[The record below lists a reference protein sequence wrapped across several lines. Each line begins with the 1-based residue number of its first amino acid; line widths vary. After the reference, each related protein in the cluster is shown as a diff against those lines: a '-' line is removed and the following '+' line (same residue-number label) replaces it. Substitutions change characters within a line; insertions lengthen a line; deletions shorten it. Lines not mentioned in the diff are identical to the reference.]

1 MEMRSDICVARL
13 SITVDPQDGSYMPS
27 KVRLSVGDSFERIK
41 EYKTLNVQL
50 RGGEAGEMVLLQ
62 DIREVSDLSVL
73 VNSASVSVLIVS
85 DVHVH
90 HTAKIVSIFLARFQ
104 HKFGLTFFS
113 YLVIFAGLLQIFCS
127 NQVYSSVSVSPSLTQ
142 CQCLPASLI

>member
-62 DIREVSDLSVL
+62 DIREVSDLSVS
-73 VNSASVSVLIVS
+73 VNSVIVSVLLVR

-90 HTAKIVSIFLARFQ
+90 HTAKIVSIFFARFQ
-104 HKFGLTFFS
+104 HKYGVCFIFIFGYCCRITAAFLRFF
-113 YLVIFAGLLQIFCS
+113 
-127 NQVYSSVSVSPSLTQ
+127 SSVSVSPSQLHSSGANSQ
-142 CQCLPASLI
+142 KW

>member
-62 DIREVSDLSVL
+62 DIREVSDLSVS
-73 VNSASVSVLIVS
+73 VNSAIVSVLIVRDGTCTS
-85 DVHVH
+85 YG
-90 HTAKIVSIFLARFQ
+90 KNCQ
-104 HKFGLTFFS
+104 HFP
-113 YLVIFAGLLQIFCS
+113 C
-127 NQVYSSVSVSPSLTQ
+127 
-142 CQCLPASLI
+142 

>member
-27 KVRLSVGDSFERIK
+27 KVRLSVGDSFERIR

-62 DIREVSDLSVL
+62 DIREVSDL
-73 VNSASVSVLIVS
+73 
-85 DVHVH
+85 
-90 HTAKIVSIFLARFQ
+90 
-104 HKFGLTFFS
+104 
-113 YLVIFAGLLQIFCS
+113 
-127 NQVYSSVSVSPSLTQ
+127 YS
-142 CQCLPASLI
+142 

>member
-50 RGGEAGEMVLLQ
+50 RGSEAGEMILLQ
-62 DIREVSDLSVL
+62 DIREVSDLSVS
-73 VNSASVSVLIVS
+73 VNSAIVSVLIVS
-85 DVHVH
+85 DG
-90 HTAKIVSIFLARFQ
+90 TCTSYGIKLSGFSLLGFNISILFVS
-104 HKFGLTFFS
+104 FS
-113 YLVIFAGLLQIFCS
+113 YLVIVAGLLQLFCG
-127 NQVYSSVSVSPSLTQ
+127 NQVFSSV
-142 CQCLPASLI
+142 